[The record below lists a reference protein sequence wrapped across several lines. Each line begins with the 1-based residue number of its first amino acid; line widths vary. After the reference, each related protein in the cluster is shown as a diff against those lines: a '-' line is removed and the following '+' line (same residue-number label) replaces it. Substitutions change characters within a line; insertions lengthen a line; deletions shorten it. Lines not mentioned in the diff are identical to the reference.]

1 MPCMIWIAIIIEG
14 AIQNWPDFGILL
26 ALQFINGSI
35 GL

>member
-1 MPCMIWIAIIIEG
+1 MIWIAIIIEG